1 MNISD
6 AIEQF
11 LLDAF
16 SDDGVVLISRNNLA
30 QHFDCAPS
38 QINYVLTT
46 RFTVGRG
53 YLTAS
58 RRGGGGYIEIR
69 KIDVSKESFLAQI
82 LINEIGE
89 EITAKRAILIL
100 ETLFERDIITKR
112 EMILLSQ
119 TLSDNSLSAPIIIK
133 DGLRAH
139 ILKNIIL
146 QLIKENGED

>member
-1 MNISD
+1 MSISD

-16 SDDGVVLISRNNLA
+16 SDDGVVIISRNNLA

-53 YLTAS
+53 YLTSS

>member
-16 SDDGVVLISRNNLA
+16 GDDGVVLISRNNLA

-53 YLTAS
+53 FLTAS
-58 RRGGGGYIEIR
+58 RRGSGGYIEIR
-69 KIDVSKESFLAQI
+69 RVDVNKDDFLTA
-82 LINEIGE
+82 LLVNEIGD
-89 EITAKRAILIL
+89 EISERRANVIL
-100 ETLFERDIITKR
+100 EALNERQIITER
-112 EMILLSQ
+112 ELILLSQ
-119 TLSDNSLSAPIIIK
+119 ALSDNSLASPIVIK
-133 DGLRAH
+133 ERLRAH
-139 ILKNIIL
+139 MLKNVVL
-146 QLIKENGED
+146 ELIKEERET